1 MPMEPLD
8 KVIAGIAQRYVII
21 GHCDAVGNKAIRY
34 PMSDWVVTDKLNRK
48 GKRGRFPIFHFE
60 FEAPAAYFAMG

>member
-8 KVIAGIAQRYVII
+8 KVIAGIAKRYVII
-21 GHCDAVGNKAIRY
+21 GNKVIRY

-48 GKRGRFPIFHFE
+48 GKHGRFPIFYFE
-60 FEAPAAYFAMG
+60 FEAPATYFAMG